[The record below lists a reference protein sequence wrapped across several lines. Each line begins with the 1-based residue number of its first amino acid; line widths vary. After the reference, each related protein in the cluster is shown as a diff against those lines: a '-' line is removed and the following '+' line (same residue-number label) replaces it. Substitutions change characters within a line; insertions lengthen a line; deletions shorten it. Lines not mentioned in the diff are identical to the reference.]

1 MIGMAAIPIGEIN
14 AIGNVGNI
22 TTCSIQGFVIY
33 VCSMT
38 ALFYYCSF
46 SIYSFVGI
54 LNNFDFTRNK
64 NKIGWIEKYIHVLV
78 HIYPIGSALYL
89 LSKQSF
95 NAHTYGF
102 CFIGSAPMGC
112 VYDDDDIPCER
123 GPTTYDELK
132 QFYLLFWMGP
142 LVVQLIFPTTVMVLL
157 YYMIK
162 QRQDKIFMNAAI
174 FRKQAVR
181 KGEENV
187 FIVNE
192 SNRIN
197 KYSNYVSYVLINILS
212 HVMILTNLCKFFLYR
227 TASSQFINLCAMPD
241 DLFIRSVLDHT
252 TFPCRSSIGF
262 NSTQ

>member
-54 LNNFDFTRNK
+54 LNNFDFTTRNK

-192 SNRIN
+192 SNESTSTVI
-197 KYSNYVSYVLINILS
+197 
-212 HVMILTNLCKFFLYR
+212 MFLM
-227 TASSQFINLCAMPD
+227 FE
-241 DLFIRSVLDHT
+241 
-252 TFPCRSSIGF
+252 
-262 NSTQ
+262 